1 MVIGLTGNIASGK
14 STISSHLSE
23 KGYDIIDADMISRY
37 IMEPGQ
43 EGYLGVLRVFGL
55 QYLLPDGSI
64 DRKKLGEDVFS
75 SPVKLKM
82 LNDLTHPIIV
92 SAIEDELKTSK
103 SEVTVIDAPL
113 LKQVGLERL
122 CDEVWIVTV
131 DDKIRLKR
139 LMDRNG
145 YSREEASRR
154 MSSQEKIQ
162 VAEGDIIFE
171 NNGSVEELIY
181 KVDKRLR
188 ELSL

>member
-14 STISSHLSE
+14 STISSHLGE

-92 SAIEDELKTSK
+92 SAIED
-103 SEVTVIDAPL
+103 
-113 LKQVGLERL
+113 
-122 CDEVWIVTV
+122 
-131 DDKIRLKR
+131 
-139 LMDRNG
+139 
-145 YSREEASRR
+145 
-154 MSSQEKIQ
+154 
-162 VAEGDIIFE
+162 
-171 NNGSVEELIY
+171 
-181 KVDKRLR
+181 
-188 ELSL
+188 